1 MKNKGIVAVVD
12 DDRAVLQSLESLLE
26 SVGYIVRLFASAEAL
41 LASDS
46 VSLTICVIS
55 DIGMPGMNGIALK
68 ALLLQRYPD
77 LPVILITGNQELA
90 QLRELKESRQALEVS
105 LDRYASLYD
114 FAPVGYITL
123 NGATVITAPVA
134 GAFSS
139 DGTLFFVS
147 TEGDNLIHY
156 INTQT
161 LTDTQQ
167 ISPNLPACTPG
178 SDPDCTLT
186 TPQTSPVPATVIAV
200 KPRSTT

>member
-1 MKNKGIVAVVD
+1 MKNEGIVAVVD

-90 QLRELKESRQALEVS
+90 QLRELKEREPPYFFEKPFDGKTLVAAIRQVC
-105 LDRYASLYD
+105 
-114 FAPVGYITL
+114 GKT
-123 NGATVITAPVA
+123 NKGTA
-134 GAFSS
+134 
-139 DGTLFFVS
+139 D
-147 TEGDNLIHY
+147 
-156 INTQT
+156 
-161 LTDTQQ
+161 
-167 ISPNLPACTPG
+167 
-178 SDPDCTLT
+178 
-186 TPQTSPVPATVIAV
+186 
-200 KPRSTT
+200 